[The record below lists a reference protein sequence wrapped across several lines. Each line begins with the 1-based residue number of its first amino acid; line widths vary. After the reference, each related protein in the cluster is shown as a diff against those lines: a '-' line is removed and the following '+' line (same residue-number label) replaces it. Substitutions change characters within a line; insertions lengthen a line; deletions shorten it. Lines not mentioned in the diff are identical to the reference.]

1 MADYSIDCYDDDL
14 LSKWWILAAVASFGI
29 IFISVG
35 VPLGMFIWMRSSMK
49 KEMALVLGKEKPR
62 VMAYRDFGRRFNFI
76 AGEFRPEA

>member
-14 LSKWWILAAVASFGI
+14 ISKWWILAAVASFGI

-35 VPLGMFIWMRSSMK
+35 VPLGMLIWMRSSMK
-49 KEMALVLGKEKPR
+49 KEMALVLEKEKSR
-62 VMAYRDFGRRFNFI
+62 VTAYRDFGRRFNFI